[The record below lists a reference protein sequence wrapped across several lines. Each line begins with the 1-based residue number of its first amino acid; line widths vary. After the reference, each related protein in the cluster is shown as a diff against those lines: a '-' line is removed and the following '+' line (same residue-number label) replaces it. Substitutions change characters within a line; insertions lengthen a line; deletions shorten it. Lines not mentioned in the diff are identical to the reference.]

1 MSSTTSAASAGSPE
15 RSRPTIGPSRT
26 LAELPLPQ
34 QLLWWAEHRPDG
46 VALRQKDYG
55 IWQPVTWREYA
66 DRARAFGL
74 GLVRLGLERGKNVAL
89 LSENRK
95 EWVFAQL
102 GIGLAGGIVAG
113 VYPTSPAPEV
123 EYLLALSDAP
133 LAVVEDQEQLDKV
146 LAVREQLPEL
156 RGIVVIDPRGLRH
169 YDRSGIY
176 DLDEVMELGR
186 RLEREQPGL
195 LDGRIAEQKMDDI
208 GLVVFTSGS
217 TGRPKAAM
225 LSWRGLGYAARGLN
239 GVMQLGESDEIVSYL
254 PLCHVAEQMFSVQ
267 IPLTT
272 GARVNFAESLRT
284 VQEDLRELAPRIF
297 FGVPRIWEKFHSS
310 IQIKLRE
317 AGGLRLW
324 LYGRAMVS
332 LGGFGA
338 TPHESW
344 SLWQR
349 MRWRF
354 WYFVM
359 LRALLNFVGLRKCR
373 LALSSG
379 APIAPE
385 ILHFFRILGVPIRE
399 AYGCTEASGAAT
411 MQPRDDSPV
420 GTVGGPLP
428 GVELELGDDGE
439 ILIHGGVVFRGYY
452 KNEAGT
458 REAID
463 AEGWL
468 HTGDVARWEDGP
480 AGRELRIIDRKK
492 DIMITAGGKNIT
504 PSEIENSLRFSP
516 YIKEAIIIADR
527 RRFVSALVQIDFEG
541 VGKWAE
547 EQNLPYTN
555 FKSLAELPQVRA
567 LMEKE
572 IAAVNAK
579 MPQVQNVRKFHLLT
593 KELDHDDAEVTA
605 TMKVRR
611 KSIAE
616 KYATVIEAMYA

>member
-1 MSSTTSAASAGSPE
+1 VERPAA
-15 RSRPTIGPSRT
+15 GPSRT
-26 LAELPLPQ
+26 LADLPLPQ
-34 QLLWWAEHRPDG
+34 QLLWWAEHRPDE
-46 VALRQKDYG
+46 VSLRQKDYG
-55 IWQPVTWREYA
+55 IWQPVSWREYA
-66 DRARAFGL
+66 RVARLFGL

-102 GIGLAGGIVAG
+102 GIGLVGGVVAG
-113 VYPTSPAPEV
+113 IYPTSPAPEV

-133 LAVVEDQEQLDKV
+133 LAIVEDQEQLDKV
-146 LAVREQLPEL
+146 LAVRARVPEL
-156 RGIVVIDPRGLRH
+156 RAIVVIDPRGLRH
-169 YDRSGIY
+169 YDRTGIY
-176 DLDEVMELGR
+176 DFDDVVELGS

-195 LDGRIAEQKMDDI
+195 LEGRLAEQRMDDI

-225 LSWRGLGYAARGLN
+225 LSWRGLGHAARGLN
-239 GVMQLGESDEIVSYL
+239 GVMQLGDSDEIVSYL

-267 IPLTT
+267 IPLAT

-297 FGVPRIWEKFHSS
+297 FGVPRIWEKFHSG

-317 AGGLRLW
+317 AGGVRLW
-324 LYGRAMVS
+324 LYQRAMAS
-332 LGGFGA
+332 LAGFGA
-338 TPHESW
+338 TPREGW
-344 SLWQR
+344 TLGQKV
-349 MRWRF
+349 RWRL
-354 WYFVM
+354 WYLVV
-359 LRALLNFVGLRKCR
+359 LRALLNFVGLRQCR

-428 GVELELGDDGE
+428 GVELKLADDGE

-452 KNEAGT
+452 KNDEGT
-458 REAID
+458 RESID
-463 AEGWL
+463 SEGWL

-480 AGRELRIIDRKK
+480 SGRELRIIDRKK

-504 PSEIENSLRFSP
+504 PSEIENSLRFSS

-527 RRFVSALVQIDFEG
+527 RRFVSALIQIDFEA

-547 EQNLPYTN
+547 EQNLVYTN
-555 FKSLAELPQVRA
+555 FRSLTERPEVHA
-567 LMEKE
+567 LIEKE
-572 IAAVNAK
+572 VEAVNAR

-616 KYATVIEAMYA
+616 KYATVIEALYA